1 MTNLGKRIKTFLLAG
16 MLVLSM
22 SAFVAACGDDDSDD
36 GGDSGS
42 TTSTD
47 TGDSQQTAQDSV
59 DEAKQIPEFTL
70 EADPVDLEKV
80 KGKTIFNI
88 PVSSAIPYVADVDE
102 QMQQIAKDT
111 GVEWVQF
118 ENQGTPTEWGQGI
131 EQGVNQGADLINLD
145 AGLDPS
151 LVIPQLKKA
160 KQAGIPVQVS
170 HLYEDGTGPSADYA
184 DLVSSIVTVPF
195 HKSGELSVDYAVSQ
209 DGCDV
214 DVLIIN
220 AAEVPPSDGIVDAM
234 QSRLTELCP
243 DANTKVIN
251 VPVVDWGTKI
261 QPEVQSA
268 LQANPKLNWILP
280 IYDSMSLP
288 AEAGVKAAQ
297 KGDGSVQIASYNGTP
312 DVLKLIQDG
321 DIMAA
326 EQGENVNW
334 LGYAN
339 MDQMFRTLGA
349 GPIIEDGNVQTPL
362 RTFDDSNIDEVG
374 TPPAADK
381 GYGDAYVSG
390 YESLWGIN

>member
-1 MTNLGKRIKTFLLAG
+1 MTNLITRFKTVLLAG
-16 MLVLSM
+16 ILVLSM
-22 SAFVAACGDDDSDD
+22 GVFVAACGDDDSSSDN
-36 GGDSGS
+36 GGSSSTDSG
-42 TTSTD
+42 D
-47 TGDSQQTAQDSV
+47 AQQTAQDSV
-59 DEAKQIPEFTL
+59 DEAKEIPEFTL
-70 EADPVDLEKV
+70 EADSVDLDKV
-80 KGKTIFNI
+80 KGKKIFNI
-88 PVSSAIPYVADVDE
+88 PVSSAIPYIAAVDD
-102 QMQQIAKDT
+102 QMIEIAKDT
-111 GVEWVQF
+111 GVEWTQF
-118 ENQGTPTEWGQGI
+118 ENQGTPTEWAQGI
-131 EQGVNQGADLINLD
+131 EQGINQGADLINLD
-145 AGLDPS
+145 AGIDPS
-151 LVIPQLKKA
+151 LVIPQM
-160 KQAGIPVQVS
+160 KQAEKAGIPVQVS
-170 HLYEDGTGPSADYA
+170 HLYQDGTGPDPSYA
-184 DLVSSIVTVPF
+184 DLVASYVTVPF
-195 HKSGELSVDYAVSQ
+195 AKSGELSVDYAVSQ
-209 DGCDV
+209 DGCEV

-220 AAEVPPSDGIVDAM
+220 AAEVPPSDGIVEAM

-243 DANTKVIN
+243 DAKSKVIN

-268 LQANPKLNWILP
+268 LQANPNLNWILP

-297 KGDGSVQIASYNGTP
+297 KGDDVRIASYNGTP

-374 TPPAADK
+374 TPPQADK

-390 YESLWGIN
+390 YEEIWGIN